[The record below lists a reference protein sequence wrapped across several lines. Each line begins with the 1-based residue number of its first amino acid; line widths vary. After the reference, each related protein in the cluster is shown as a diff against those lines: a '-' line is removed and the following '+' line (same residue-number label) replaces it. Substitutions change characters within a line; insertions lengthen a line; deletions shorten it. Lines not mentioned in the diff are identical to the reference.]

1 MKYLNSNCSL
11 SSNIGNSDTIIFE
24 VKTKKSFFRMIYI
37 CKFGFSEQIPQWSDN
52 KGYSKLLIVKVDK
65 QLITKY
71 IIAPFL

>member
-37 CKFGFSEQIPQWSDN
+37 CKFGFSEQIPQWSPYGSGKATIISN
-52 KGYSKLLIVKVDK
+52 KL
-65 QLITKY
+65 
-71 IIAPFL
+71 